1 MISLRKLIVMMTLAL
16 NALSVSAYECKT
28 SIEPTTPEEHFLS
41 NKDGTV
47 TDLRY
52 SLQWQICT
60 FGQVYDPAD
69 GSCKGEQKQ
78 FPTWSEAILSQ
89 DQINGDKAQGYSD
102 WRLPSIKELQ
112 SIVERKCRNPAINTK
127 VFIGTSNGVYWSNT
141 PDNSVNIALKGR
153 VIDFSDGVE
162 FYRSTAPTKYVRHV
176 RVIKQN

>member
-52 SLQWQICT
+52 GLQWQICT

-89 DQINGDKAQGYSD
+89 DQINGDKAQGFSD
-102 WRLPSIKELQ
+102 WRLPSIK
-112 SIVERKCRNPAINTK
+112 
-127 VFIGTSNGVYWSNT
+127 
-141 PDNSVNIALKGR
+141 
-153 VIDFSDGVE
+153 
-162 FYRSTAPTKYVRHV
+162 H
-176 RVIKQN
+176 

>member
-1 MISLRKLIVMMTLAL
+1 MNYRKLLVMAFVF
-16 NALSVSAYECKT
+16 NSFYVSAYECKNN
-28 SIEPTTPEEHFLS
+28 IESTTPENHFLN

-47 TDLRY
+47 TDMRY
-52 SLQWQICT
+52 GLQWQICT
-60 FGQVYDPAD
+60 FGQVYDTAD

-102 WRLPSIKELQ
+102 WRLPNIKELQ

-127 VFIGTSNGVYWSNT
+127 VFIGTNNGVYWSNT
-141 PDNSVNIALKGR
+141 PDASVNMELHGR
-153 VIDFSDGVE
+153 IIDFSDGVE
-162 FYRSTAPTKYVRHV
+162 FYRSTAPTKHVRHV